1 MPARSRP
8 QQHTPGIIN
17 LPQPKSLDATSSV
30 ASSNASRH
38 SGSSPRPKS
47 TSLPDKPLPTLDL
60 SAVKSNEVKK
70 RRRAKGP
77 KPESPLK
84 QSSTPGLVEVP
95 PLASGD
101 APADDS
107 SNLTQGRRRR
117 GRANRQISPPLPESD
132 SSPEHPQ
139 PALLSTT
146 PPQSGYDSNTL
157 HHSRSFPADSSFPRH
172 HQHPHSQFSGT
183 QSSGDEWD
191 MPIGKTEVG
200 KPKES
205 LSWQQELLQSGA
217 STTHNKVRAKADSP
231 LARPRSRGVGARDT
245 RFAPSSKPRPALHAS
260 VSDNSAVSG
269 GPSLNWQQELLL
281 NTDIQASLLSD
292 RHTHSSSPT
301 KNSNLTPAR
310 QRQQRIKD
318 NITFGLGDLDLNDS
332 EEYDLDDVF
341 ASPASRQNSGRR
353 QNRSRT
359 APSPATAV
367 VFSTPTKQSPAPAE
381 PRYAGPTFHN
391 SPAPSSLPV
400 PSFLLRRQAAPSA

>member
-17 LPQPKSLDATSSV
+17 LPQPKSLDPTSSF
-30 ASSNASRH
+30 ASPNPSRH
-38 SGSSPRPKS
+38 SSSSPRPKPTALS
-47 TSLPDKPLPTLDL
+47 DKPLPTLD
-60 SAVKSNEVKK
+60 ATPGKSNEAKK

-77 KPESPLK
+77 KPDSPLK
-84 QSSTPGLVEVP
+84 QSSTPALVEVP
-95 PLASGD
+95 PLADGD
-101 APADDS
+101 AHADDS
-107 SNLTQGRRRR
+107 STPTKSRRRR
-117 GRANRQISPPLPESD
+117 GRANRQTSPPLPESD

-139 PALLSTT
+139 PTFRSTT
-146 PPQSGYDSNTL
+146 PPQSDYDSISL
-157 HHSRSFPADSSFPRH
+157 HHSRSFPADSSSHH
-172 HQHPHSQFSGT
+172 HQHPRSQFPGA

-191 MPIGKTEVG
+191 MPMGKTEVG

-205 LSWQQELLQSGA
+205 LSWQQELLKSGA
-217 STTHNKVRAKADSP
+217 STNHNKVRAKTDSP
-231 LARPRSRGVGARDT
+231 LARPRSRGVGGRDARS
-245 RFAPSSKPRPALHAS
+245 APSSKPRPALHAS
-260 VSDNSAVSG
+260 VSDNSAVSS
-269 GPSLNWQQELLL
+269 GPTLNWQQELLL
-281 NTDIQASLLSD
+281 NTDLQTSLLND

-301 KNSNLTPAR
+301 KSSNLTPAR

-341 ASPASRQNSGRR
+341 TSPASRQNSGRR

-359 APSPATAV
+359 APSTATAV
-367 VFSTPTKQSPAPAE
+367 IFSTPPKQPQAPAE

-400 PSFLLRRQAAPSA
+400 PSFLLRRQAAPTA